1 MNDNL
6 KPGICSFCNETMSKR
21 KMMNHINS
29 CKAKLS
35 YDSSSIE
42 QNNYS
47 YFTILIEG
55 RYNPSYWIIAEVSSI
70 SSLKVIDQFLRDIW
84 LECCGHLSAFSKNRN
99 KISMNRRLYDVFSEI
114 TDFEYEYDF
123 GSTTDLKLKVLS
135 KTNLNK
141 KFNIRILAMNLKP
154 EIKCSVCQEKPAIG
168 QCDICFEEILC
179 EDCIKSHPCFEKE
192 KETLISDIVNSPRSN
207 VCGYMGPNKN
217 LIKRFFPKDL
227 PNIF

>member
-6 KPGICSFCNETMSKR
+6 KPGICSFCSGTMSKR

-29 CKAKLS
+29 CKEKLS
-35 YDSSSIE
+35 YDSSSVE

-55 RYNPSYWIIAEVSSI
+55 KYSPSYWIIAEVSSV
-70 SSLKVIDQFLRDIW
+70 SSLKIIDQFLRDIW
-84 LECCGHLSAFSKNRN
+84 LECCGHLSEFSKNRN
-99 KISMNRRLYDVFSEI
+99 EISMSRKLYDVFSEI

-123 GSTTDLKLKVLS
+123 GSTTELKLKILAKVQLS
-135 KTNLNK
+135 K

-154 EIKCSVCQEKPAIG
+154 EIKCSVCQEKTAIG
-168 QCDICFEEILC
+168 QCDICFEEVLC
-179 EDCIKSHPCFEKE
+179 EECIKSHPCFEDEGE
-192 KETLISDIVNSPRSN
+192 KLISDIVNSPRSN
-207 VCGYMGPNKN
+207 VCGYMGPDRNF
-217 LIKRFFPKDL
+217 IKRFFPKEL